1 MAKKVNDVKWRE
13 LIEKFSSYEGT
24 LDIFCKENSISR
36 SQFYY
41 YRKRFGEEKNPTFH
55 AISLEKTHANRLTVK
70 NNIKSAVEIKIE
82 IGKVQIFIPAN
93 EIALLSTLLKELTKI
108 CLI

>member
-24 LDIFCKENSISR
+24 LDIFCKENSINR

-41 YRKRFGEEKNPTFH
+41 YRKRFGND
-55 AISLEKTHANRLTVK
+55 IK
-70 NNIKSAVEIKIE
+70 NNLHSNSWLSP
-82 IGKVQIFIPAN
+82 IFA
-93 EIALLSTLLKELTKI
+93 KESKFQHI
-108 CLI
+108 